1 MLDYNF
7 QGNLIQQ
14 REDDGFV
21 NLTQMVQ
28 IVSTKNVNDYLR
40 LESTDAYL
48 EALSLETGY
57 PVSSFIS
64 IRKGRPANLQGTW
77 AHPDIAI
84 DFAHWISP
92 TFRVWANRTIRLVI
106 DGRLAP
112 TDEESRQVADKLKE
126 QWADLRKWNK
136 DSFFV
141 IGDEIKA
148 YINIHP
154 ELTNDDLAY
163 LYPICQDA
171 INKGLFGKTSKII
184 KLELGI
190 GKNKL
195 SRDHY
200 GKNALKA
207 IEMIQRLAGAYISQ
221 NLHPLPA
228 INKAISQYAYKL
240 MSYKN

>member
-1 MLDYNF
+1 
-7 QGNLIQQ
+7 
-14 REDDGFV
+14 
-21 NLTQMVQ
+21 
-28 IVSTKNVNDYLR
+28 VNDYLANNGCKSF
-40 LESTDAYL
+40 LDVVSFN
-48 EALSLETGY
+48 TGI
-57 PVSSFIS
+57 PVFELIVAK
-64 IRKGRPANLQGTW
+64 KGKFGGTW
-77 AHPDIAI
+77 AHPDVAI
-84 DFAHWISP
+84 HFAHWVSP
-92 TFRVWANRTIRLVI
+92 EFAYWSSKTIRLVI

-148 YINIHP
+148 YIDSHP
-154 ELTNDDLAY
+154 ELTDDDLAY
-163 LYPICQDA
+163 LYPNCQDA
-171 INKGLFGKTSKII
+171 INKGLFGKTSKTI

-195 SRDHY
+195 NRDHY
-200 GKNALKA
+200 GKSALKA

-228 INKAISQYAYKL
+228 INKAVSQYAYKL
-240 MSYKN
+240 MSYKD